1 MEKSRLKFGKR
12 AWVER
17 AREDEEYEEDDND
30 NNEEDDK
37 VVGWSGLASA
47 SVSQD

>member
-12 AWVER
+12 ARVER
-17 AREDEEYEEDDND
+17 PRENEEYEEDDND

-37 VVGWSGLASA
+37 VVG
-47 SVSQD
+47 